1 MSEEKPRAAFVTFY
15 SFKGGVGRSMAL
27 INTAGILAG
36 RGFRVLVLDLDLE
49 APGLSYLDPNAP
61 DIAPEERAPKRRPLQ
76 LGFVDLLSDA
86 KERGEAADL
95 FILSAN
101 KIAERY
107 TQPYHL
113 PEELR
118 EFKDGSLHIMPA
130 GKFDGDYAQR
140 FDALNL
146 RELYQEG
153 LGEPL
158 IRVFKRKLVEA
169 DLYDYVLVDSR
180 TGFSDEAGIC
190 TRDLADYL
198 MILSGLNRQN
208 IEGTC
213 EFLKALRVATAGE
226 KRFQIILS
234 PVPNGEDALL
244 DQREAMA
251 KASFEAAW
259 GAKVDLSLQIPYHPQ
274 LALTEEPHIFRRRRG
289 YLFEAYR
296 AIERSMLGA
305 LGYDARTLLQR
316 IKDTLR
322 QKDYSEALRNL
333 WYMVRLDGGRS
344 ALLELIVGWEV
355 DNLQFLLFK
364 DKVVEEPSQEQNTLN
379 NILDDA
385 LGRRVIEFIVD
396 HIPLGEEKWGAR
408 VLLQRLKNS
417 SSELVDRLYKRMVG
431 AAPSDADALG
441 DYAIFLADQRGDL
454 DEAEAYFKRALEAD
468 PKHVNTLGNYAIFL
482 ARKRGDLD
490 ETESYYRRA
499 LEVDPKHANTL
510 GDYANFL
517 ADQRGDLDEAEAYFK
532 RALEADPKHVNT
544 LDNYANFLADQRGDL
559 DEAESYYRR
568 ALEADPKHVN
578 TLDNYA
584 NFLADQRG
592 DLDEAESYYRRAL
605 EADPKHVNTLD
616 NYANFLADQRGDLD
630 GAESYYRRALEADP
644 KHANNLGDYG
654 QFLVGIARLSEGE
667 QLLVSA
673 FEYSDQYDRSN
684 VENIAE
690 ICYSLWLVSR
700 MQGHSTERWEGCFKF
715 FIQKGFKRHP
725 WSFERMLDQAKKVL
739 SPEEFEYAED
749 LARAFLDES
758 QVSNLDRYER
768 WRTVEPLDPMEAG
781 NKYSERTSTSIPSAS
796 S

>member
-1 MSEEKPRAAFVTFY
+1 MSEAKPKAAFITFY

-49 APGLSYLDPNAP
+49 APGLSYLDPDAP
-61 DIAPEERAPKRRPLQ
+61 DISPEQQQSRVRPLQ

-86 KERGEAADL
+86 KERGEEADL
-95 FILSAN
+95 FVLSAN
-101 KIAERY
+101 EIAERY

-158 IRVFKRKLVEA
+158 IRVFKQKLVEA

-296 AIERSMLGA
+296 AIERSMLSA
-305 LGYDARTLLQR
+305 LDHDAWTVIQKINKTLQ
-316 IKDTLR
+316 K
-322 QKDYSEALRNL
+322 KDYPTVLRDL
-333 WYMVRLDGGRS
+333 RYLIRLDGGKS
-344 ALLELIVGWEV
+344 ALAELIYDLGE
-355 DNLQFLLFK
+355 DDRQFPRSK
-364 DKVVEEPSQEQNTLN
+364 AEGEKSQDKVTLDE
-379 NILDDA
+379 ILSDEKGKYVVKFIADH
-385 LGRRVIEFIVD
+385 LPVGEMDWRTKVFLWRIKDNFIE
-396 HIPLGEEKWGAR
+396 LA
-408 VLLQRLKNS
+408 
-417 SSELVDRLYKRMVG
+417 DRLYKRMVN
-431 AAPSDADALG
+431 AVPSDAETLS
-441 DYAIFLADQRGDL
+441 DYASFLVQ
-454 DEAEAYFKRALEAD
+454 
-468 PKHVNTLGNYAIFL
+468 
-482 ARKRGDLD
+482 
-490 ETESYYRRA
+490 
-499 LEVDPKHANTL
+499 
-510 GDYANFL
+510 
-517 ADQRGDLDEAEAYFK
+517 
-532 RALEADPKHVNT
+532 
-544 LDNYANFLADQRGDL
+544 QRGDL
-559 DEAESYYRR
+559 DEAESYYQR
-568 ALEADPKHVN
+568 ALEADPGDAEI
-578 TLDNYA
+578 LSNYA
-584 NFLADQRG
+584 SFLVQQRG
-592 DLDEAESYYRRAL
+592 DLDGAESYYQRAL
-605 EADPKHVNTLD
+605 EVDPEHVAIIG
-616 NYANFLADQRGDLD
+616 NYAIFLAWKRGDLD
-630 GAESYYRRALEADP
+630 GAESYYRRALEANP
-644 KHANNLGDYG
+644 KHANHLGNYG
-654 QFLVGIARLSEGE
+654 QFLVGLARLSEGE

-673 FEYSDQYDRSN
+673 FECSDQYDRSN
-684 VENIAE
+684 VGNIAE
-690 ICYSLWLVSR
+690 ICYSLWLVAR
-700 MQGHSTERWEGCFKF
+700 MQRDTAEHWERFFKF
-715 FIQKGFKRHP
+715 LIQKGFKRYL
-725 WSFERMLDQAKKVL
+725 WGFEQMLDQAKKIL
-739 SPEEFEYAED
+739 SPEEFEYAEA
-749 LARAFLDES
+749 LAHAFLDES

-768 WRTVEPLDPMEAG
+768 WRTLEPLDPMEAG
-781 NKYSERTSTSIPSAS
+781 NKYSEHIAASIPSAS

>member
-1 MSEEKPRAAFVTFY
+1 MSEAKPKAAFVTFY

-49 APGLSYLDPNAP
+49 APGLSYLDPDAP
-61 DIAPEERAPKRRPLQ
+61 DISPEERTPKRRPLQ

-86 KERGEAADL
+86 KERGEEADL

-101 KIAERY
+101 EIAERY
-107 TQPYHL
+107 TQLYHL

-130 GKFDGDYAQR
+130 GKFDGDYARR

-158 IRVFKRKLVEA
+158 IRAFKQKLVEA

-296 AIERSMLGA
+296 AIERSMLVA
-305 LGYDARTLLQR
+305 LGHNVRTLLER

-322 QKDYSEALRNL
+322 QKDYSIALRNL
-333 WYMVRLDGGRS
+333 RHMVRLDSGRA
-344 ALLELIVGWEV
+344 ALLELVFELEA
-355 DNLQFLLFK
+355 DNQQFLLFK
-364 DKVVEEPSQEQNTLN
+364 DKVAKEPSQEQNTLN

-396 HIPLGEEKWGAR
+396 HIPLGEEKWGASA
-408 VLLQRLKNS
+408 LLQQLEGS
-417 SSELVDRLYKRMVG
+417 SPELTGRLYKRMIS
-431 AAPSDADALG
+431 AMPHDADILSS
-441 DYAIFLADQRGDL
+441 YAIFLEEQCGDLDGAEIYFKQALEANPKRAHYYGNFAVFLARRRGDL
-454 DEAEAYFKRALEAD
+454 DGAERYYRRALETH
-468 PKHVNTLGNYAIFL
+468 PKDVYLLGNYANFL

-490 ETESYYRRA
+490 GAERYYRRV
-499 LEVDPKHANTL
+499 LEVDPKN
-510 GDYANFL
+510 
-517 ADQRGDLDEAEAYFK
+517 
-532 RALEADPKHVNT
+532 
-544 LDNYANFLADQRGDL
+544 
-559 DEAESYYRR
+559 
-568 ALEADPKHVN
+568 
-578 TLDNYA
+578 
-584 NFLADQRG
+584 
-592 DLDEAESYYRRAL
+592 
-605 EADPKHVNTLD
+605 
-616 NYANFLADQRGDLD
+616 
-630 GAESYYRRALEADP
+630 
-644 KHANNLGDYG
+644 ANNLGNYG
-654 QFLVGIARLSEGE
+654 QFLVGLARLSEGE
-667 QLLVSA
+667 QLLISA
-673 FEYSDQYDRSN
+673 FEYSDKNDQSN

-700 MQGHSTERWEGCFKF
+700 MQGYSTERWEGYFKF

-725 WSFERMLDQAKKVL
+725 WSFERMLDQAKKIL
-739 SPEEFEYAED
+739 SPEEFEYAEA
-749 LARAFLDES
+749 LARAFLNES

-768 WRTVEPLDPMEAG
+768 WRTLEPLDPMEAR
-781 NKYSERTSTSIPSAS
+781 NRYSERTSTSIPSS
-796 S
+796 SS

>member
-1 MSEEKPRAAFVTFY
+1 
-15 SFKGGVGRSMAL
+15 
-27 INTAGILAG
+27 LAG

-49 APGLSYLDPNAP
+49 APGLSYLDPDAP
-61 DIAPEERAPKRRPLQ
+61 DISPEQQQSRVRPLQ

-86 KERGEAADL
+86 KEHGEAADL
-95 FILSAN
+95 FVLSAN
-101 KIAERY
+101 EIAERY

-146 RELYQEG
+146 SELYQDG

-158 IRVFKRKLVEA
+158 IRVFKQKLVEA

-208 IEGTC
+208 IQGTC
-213 EFLKALRVATAGE
+213 EFLKALRVVTAGE

-296 AIERSMLGA
+296 AIERSMLVA
-305 LGYDARTLLQR
+305 LGHNVRTLLQK

-322 QKDYSEALRNL
+322 QKDYSVALHDLRH
-333 WYMVRLDGGRS
+333 MVRLDSGRS
-344 ALLELIVGWEV
+344 ALLELVFELEA
-355 DNLQFLLFK
+355 DNQQFLLFK
-364 DKVVEEPSQEQNTLN
+364 DKVAEKPNQEQNTLN

-396 HIPLGEEKWGAR
+396 HIPLGEEKWGAG
-408 VLLQRLKNS
+408 VLFQRLKNS

-431 AAPSDADALG
+431 AAPSDADTLG
-441 DYAIFLADQRGDL
+441 NYAIFLADQRGDL
-454 DEAEAYFKRALEAD
+454 DEAEAYFKHALEAN
-468 PKHVNTLGNYAIFL
+468 PKHSHHLG
-482 ARKRGDLD
+482 
-490 ETESYYRRA
+490 
-499 LEVDPKHANTL
+499 
-510 GDYANFL
+510 
-517 ADQRGDLDEAEAYFK
+517 
-532 RALEADPKHVNT
+532 
-544 LDNYANFLADQRGDL
+544 NYANFLVWQRGDL
-559 DEAESYYRR
+559 DEAESYYQR
-568 ALEADPKHVN
+568 ALEI
-578 TLDNYA
+578 
-584 NFLADQRG
+584 
-592 DLDEAESYYRRAL
+592 
-605 EADPKHVNTLD
+605 
-616 NYANFLADQRGDLD
+616 
-630 GAESYYRRALEADP
+630 DP
-644 KHANNLGDYG
+644 KHANHLGNYG
-654 QFLVGIARLSEGE
+654 QFLVGVARLSEGE

-684 VENIAE
+684 VGNIAE

-700 MQGHSTERWEGCFKF
+700 MQGHSTERWEGYFKF
-715 FIQKGFKRHP
+715 FIQKDFNRHP
-725 WSFERMLDQAKKVL
+725 WSFERMLDQAKKIL
-739 SPEEFEYAED
+739 SPEEFEYAEA

-768 WRTVEPLDPMEAG
+768 WRMLEPLNPMEAG
-781 NKYSERTSTSIPSAS
+781 NRYSERTSTSIPSTS
-796 S
+796 L

>member
-1 MSEEKPRAAFVTFY
+1 
-15 SFKGGVGRSMAL
+15 MAL
-27 INTAGILAG
+27 INTSGILAG

-49 APGLSYLDPNAP
+49 APGLSYLDPDAP
-61 DIAPEERAPKRRPLQ
+61 DISPEQQQSRVRPLQ

-86 KERGEAADL
+86 KEHGEAADL
-95 FILSAN
+95 FVLSAN
-101 KIAERY
+101 EIAERY

-146 RELYQEG
+146 SELYQDG

-158 IRVFKRKLVEA
+158 IRVFKQKLVEA

-208 IEGTC
+208 IQGTC
-213 EFLKALRVATAGE
+213 EFLKALRVVTAGE

-296 AIERSMLGA
+296 AIERSMLVA
-305 LGYDARTLLQR
+305 LGHNVRTLLQK

-322 QKDYSEALRNL
+322 QKDYSVALHDLRH
-333 WYMVRLDGGRS
+333 MVRLDSGRS
-344 ALLELIVGWEV
+344 ALLELVFELEA
-355 DNLQFLLFK
+355 DNQQFLLFK
-364 DKVVEEPSQEQNTLN
+364 DKVAEKPNQEQNTLN

-396 HIPLGEEKWGAR
+396 HIPLGEEKWGAG
-408 VLLQRLKNS
+408 VLFQRLKNS

-431 AAPSDADALG
+431 AAPSDADTLG
-441 DYAIFLADQRGDL
+441 NYAIFLADQRGDL
-454 DEAEAYFKRALEAD
+454 DEAEAYFKHALEAN
-468 PKHVNTLGNYAIFL
+468 PKHSHHLG
-482 ARKRGDLD
+482 
-490 ETESYYRRA
+490 
-499 LEVDPKHANTL
+499 
-510 GDYANFL
+510 
-517 ADQRGDLDEAEAYFK
+517 
-532 RALEADPKHVNT
+532 
-544 LDNYANFLADQRGDL
+544 NYANFLVWQRGDL
-559 DEAESYYRR
+559 DEAESYYQR
-568 ALEADPKHVN
+568 ALEI
-578 TLDNYA
+578 
-584 NFLADQRG
+584 
-592 DLDEAESYYRRAL
+592 
-605 EADPKHVNTLD
+605 
-616 NYANFLADQRGDLD
+616 
-630 GAESYYRRALEADP
+630 DP
-644 KHANNLGDYG
+644 KHANHLGNYG
-654 QFLVGIARLSEGE
+654 QFLVGVARLSEGE

-684 VENIAE
+684 VGNIAE

-700 MQGHSTERWEGCFKF
+700 MQGHSTERWEGYFKF
-715 FIQKGFKRHP
+715 FIQKDFNRHP
-725 WSFERMLDQAKKVL
+725 WSFERMLDQAKKIL
-739 SPEEFEYAED
+739 SPEEFEYAEA

-768 WRTVEPLDPMEAG
+768 WRMLEPLNPMEAG
-781 NKYSERTSTSIPSAS
+781 NRYSERTSTSIPSTS
-796 S
+796 L

>member
-1 MSEEKPRAAFVTFY
+1 MSEAKPKAAFVTFY

-49 APGLSYLDPNAP
+49 APGLSYLDPDAP
-61 DIAPEERAPKRRPLQ
+61 DISPEQQQSRVRPLQ

-86 KERGEAADL
+86 KEHGEAADL
-95 FILSAN
+95 FVLSAN
-101 KIAERY
+101 EIAERY

-130 GKFDGDYAQR
+130 GKFDGDYARR

-158 IRVFKRKLVEA
+158 IRAFKQKLVEA
-169 DLYDYVLVDSR
+169 DLYDYILVDSR

-296 AIERSMLGA
+296 AIERSMLVA
-305 LGYDARTLLQR
+305 LGHNVRTLLQK

-322 QKDYSEALRNL
+322 QKDYSVALHDLRH
-333 WYMVRLDGGRS
+333 MVRLDSGRS
-344 ALLELIVGWEV
+344 ALLELVFELEA
-355 DNLQFLLFK
+355 DNQQFLLFK
-364 DKVVEEPSQEQNTLN
+364 DKVAEKPNQEQNTLN

-408 VLLQRLKNS
+408 V
-417 SSELVDRLYKRMVG
+417 
-431 AAPSDADALG
+431 
-441 DYAIFLADQRGDL
+441 
-454 DEAEAYFKRALEAD
+454 
-468 PKHVNTLGNYAIFL
+468 
-482 ARKRGDLD
+482 
-490 ETESYYRRA
+490 
-499 LEVDPKHANTL
+499 
-510 GDYANFL
+510 
-517 ADQRGDLDEAEAYFK
+517 
-532 RALEADPKHVNT
+532 
-544 LDNYANFLADQRGDL
+544 
-559 DEAESYYRR
+559 
-568 ALEADPKHVN
+568 
-578 TLDNYA
+578 
-584 NFLADQRG
+584 
-592 DLDEAESYYRRAL
+592 
-605 EADPKHVNTLD
+605 
-616 NYANFLADQRGDLD
+616 
-630 GAESYYRRALEADP
+630 
-644 KHANNLGDYG
+644 
-654 QFLVGIARLSEGE
+654 
-667 QLLVSA
+667 
-673 FEYSDQYDRSN
+673 
-684 VENIAE
+684 
-690 ICYSLWLVSR
+690 
-700 MQGHSTERWEGCFKF
+700 F
-715 FIQKGFKRHP
+715 FR
-725 WSFERMLDQAKKVL
+725 D
-739 SPEEFEYAED
+739 
-749 LARAFLDES
+749 
-758 QVSNLDRYER
+758 
-768 WRTVEPLDPMEAG
+768 
-781 NKYSERTSTSIPSAS
+781 
-796 S
+796 

>member
-1 MSEEKPRAAFVTFY
+1 MSEAKPKVAFVTFY

-61 DIAPEERAPKRRPLQ
+61 DIAPEERTPKRRPLQ

-101 KIAERY
+101 EIAERY

-158 IRVFKRKLVEA
+158 IRAFKQKLVEA
-169 DLYDYVLVDSR
+169 DLYDYILVDSR

-213 EFLKALRVATAGE
+213 EFLKALRVATAGK

-296 AIERSMLGA
+296 AIERSMLVA
-305 LGYDARTLLQR
+305 LGHDAWTLLHK
-316 IKDTLR
+316 IADTL
-322 QKDYSEALRNL
+322 QKKDYLVTLHNLRHA
-333 WYMVRLDGGRS
+333 VRLDDGNFVLNGLGFDLAMGERRFLGS
-344 ALLELIVGWEV
+344 EATGKL
-355 DNLQFLLFK
+355 NLKQ
-364 DKVVEEPSQEQNTLN
+364 VTLN
-379 NILDDA
+379 DILGDVA
-385 LGRRVIEFIVD
+385 GRQVIEFIVERL
-396 HIPLGEEKWGAR
+396 PLGEEEWGYSAL
-408 VLLQRLKNS
+408 LLQRLTS
-417 SSELVDRLYKRMVG
+417 DSVDLADKFYKRIVVAKPNDVATLRNYG
-431 AAPSDADALG
+431 
-441 DYAIFLADQRGDL
+441 IFLVEQRGDL
-454 DEAEAYFKRALEAD
+454 DGAENYFKQALETDPKDANNLGDYALFLMRCRNNLDGAEEYFKRALEAD
-468 PKHVNTLGNYAIFL
+468 PKNTSNIGNYASFL
-482 ARKRGDLD
+482 AQYRYELD
-490 ETESYYRRA
+490 
-499 LEVDPKHANTL
+499 K
-510 GDYANFL
+510 
-517 ADQRGDLDEAEAYFK
+517 ADEYFK
-532 RALEADPKHVNT
+532 RALEIDPK
-544 LDNYANFLADQRGDL
+544 DA
-559 DEAESYYRR
+559 S
-568 ALEADPKHVN
+568 
-578 TLDNYA
+578 
-584 NFLADQRG
+584 
-592 DLDEAESYYRRAL
+592 
-605 EADPKHVNTLD
+605 
-616 NYANFLADQRGDLD
+616 
-630 GAESYYRRALEADP
+630 
-644 KHANNLGDYG
+644 NLGNYG
-654 QFLVGIARLSEGE
+654 QFLVGLAQLSKGE
-667 QLLVSA
+667 QLLVFA
-673 FEYSDQYDRSN
+673 FEHLDRAGMRN
-684 VENIAE
+684 KTK
-690 ICYSLWLVSR
+690 ICFSLWLVSR
-700 MQGHSTERWEGCFKF
+700 MQRRTAEHWERFFKF
-715 FIQKGFKRHP
+715 LIQKSFKRHP
-725 WSFERMLDQAKKVL
+725 WSFERMLDQAKKIL
-739 SPEEFEYAED
+739 SPEEFEYAEA

-758 QVSNLDRYER
+758 QVPDLDRYER
-768 WRTVEPLDPMEAG
+768 WRTLEPLDPMEAS
-781 NKYSERTSTSIPSAS
+781 NRYSERTSTSIPSTS
-796 S
+796 L